1 MSQGPP
7 TWAKLGGVPRP
18 GEAGR
23 DRPHLPPLGSV
34 PAGAL
39 PIPSVRPRGRRPR
52 PAARA
57 SPRQAPAT
65 AGGVSMGPSPGI
77 QAGGAFIPGQV
88 AFKTVTRK
96 PGRGGGSRAGEAVAG
111 WGGRGRSGHR
121 PFLLR
126 PRAVPPRPPAPP
138 PGAGRAGPAGRGMG
152 QGPRGFSTPAELEV
166 PAATLSG
173 GQECT
178 ARMRKVSTD

>member
-1 MSQGPP
+1 
-7 TWAKLGGVPRP
+7 
-18 GEAGR
+18 
-23 DRPHLPPLGSV
+23 
-34 PAGAL
+34 
-39 PIPSVRPRGRRPR
+39 
-52 PAARA
+52 
-57 SPRQAPAT
+57 
-65 AGGVSMGPSPGI
+65 MGPSPGI

-138 PGAGRAGPAGRGMG
+138 PGAGALVPRAGEWGKGRGDSVRRPNSRFRRQRYQEG
-152 QGPRGFSTPAELEV
+152 RSARPACV
-166 PAATLSG
+166 
-173 GQECT
+173 
-178 ARMRKVSTD
+178 R